1 MENDGTLTVAWMSKK
16 PGTSSLVD
24 TKDAKE
30 AKDTE

>member
-24 TKDAKE
+24 AKE